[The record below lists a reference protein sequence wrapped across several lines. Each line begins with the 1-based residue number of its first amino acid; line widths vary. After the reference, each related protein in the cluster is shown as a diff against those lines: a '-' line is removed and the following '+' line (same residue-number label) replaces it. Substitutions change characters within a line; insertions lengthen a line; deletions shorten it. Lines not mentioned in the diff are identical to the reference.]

1 MNANFLVQRLL
12 HSALVL
18 WGTLTI
24 VFLIVRLVPGDPVR
38 IMAGPDAGPAQ
49 IEDMRRALGL
59 DRSIPVQYA
68 TYLMRV
74 VQGDLGSSI
83 RHHKGAFQLIFDYLP
98 KTLLLAAV
106 SMLWA
111 TTFGVALG
119 IVSAMKRGGFVDLLA
134 GIVSLIGQSVP
145 TFWLGIML
153 IMIFAVSLRVLPTSG
168 YGQWQNIVLP
178 SFTLGLYMMALI
190 TRMCR
195 SSVLDTLG
203 AEYLRTARAK
213 GLSEKTILLRH
224 VLRNSMIPVITVIG
238 LQTGT
243 LLGGAVIT
251 ETVFAWPGIGSL
263 AVDSITTLDYP
274 VVQAVVVLS
283 SIVFV
288 VINLLLDICYTLI
301 DPRIRYA

>member
-1 MNANFLVQRLL
+1 MNATFLVQRLL
-12 HSALVL
+12 HSVLVL
-18 WGTLTI
+18 WGTLTV
-24 VFLIVRLVPGDPVR
+24 VFVIVRLVPGDPVR

-83 RHHKGAFQLIFDYLP
+83 RHHKGASQLILDYLP

-111 TTFGVALG
+111 TTFGVTLG
-119 IVSAMKRGGFVDLLA
+119 IVSAMKRGSFVDLLA
-134 GIVSLIGQSVP
+134 GMVSLIGQSIP

-153 IMIFAVSLRVLPTSG
+153 IIIFAVTLRVLPTSG
-168 YGQWQNIVLP
+168 YGQWQNIILP

-213 GLSEKTILLRH
+213 GLDERTILLRH

-251 ETVFAWPGIGSL
+251 ETVFAWPGIGAL

-288 VINLLLDICYTLI
+288 VINILLDICYTLI